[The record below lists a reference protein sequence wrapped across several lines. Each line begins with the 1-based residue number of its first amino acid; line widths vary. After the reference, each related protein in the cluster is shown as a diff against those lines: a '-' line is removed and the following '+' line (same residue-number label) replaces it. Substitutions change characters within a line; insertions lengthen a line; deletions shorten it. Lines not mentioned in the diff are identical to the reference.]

1 MLTVCLHYGSVQS
14 ARRLRAAHT
23 DPLQYDAGKRKHP
36 GFGGAKDSDAR
47 DPLTRARPGGLYFGL
62 AKQLSRRLRRLQTQ
76 GARVVEREASVG
88 RSAPHAVHVLPHAE
102 FAMARVLEPA
112 LDRVTPD
119 ADATQLLV
127 LTADTDTA
135 VAMAAISRSLSD
147 RSVAPLVA
155 ITAAG
160 RGARLLGSR
169 VVPAV
174 AGTPSTLVALL
185 RSSAVKL
192 EGVRTVII
200 AWADELLEARE
211 GEALEVVL
219 AEIPKDA
226 SRIVVADHLT
236 PDVDA
241 LIEHHLRRA
250 SRLGLGPEES
260 GTASLAIRYVSTTPT
275 SRHAAFRRLLD
286 DLDPP
291 SVIVLASDSN
301 AVEEARA
308 AVASLGFEGDASVRV
323 EGAPIEE
330 QAALVVFYDLPLS
343 AGVVAKVEATAP
355 AQVVALVAPRQV
367 PALRRLTTGAV
378 EPLEVSRAAV
388 KARARDERVR
398 AAIRAELQGG
408 FPVREVLALEPLLSE
423 FDGLE
428 IAAAALRVLERQRSE
443 ENARRAEAERPV
455 PRAAERPADRGD
467 ERRDARPKRTE
478 AGRGAGEFT
487 RVFMSIGERDG
498 VRPGDLVGAITGES
512 GITSDRIGK
521 LDIRD
526 GHSVAEIASADAE
539 TVIEKMNGLT
549 VKGRRITARV
559 DDRPAPRPREGSR
572 EGRRESGGPR
582 RSGPGDARRGGFR
595 DAGRGSREGARFGG
609 DRSRDRGDRG
619 PRGFGRDRDGG
630 ERRPRRDDDKPR
642 GRGGFRDRSDEGR
655 VPRAAREREEWSE
668 RGERVRNARR
678 PRRED
683 S

>member
-1 MLTVCLHYGSVQS
+1 
-14 ARRLRAAHT
+14 
-23 DPLQYDAGKRKHP
+23 
-36 GFGGAKDSDAR
+36 
-47 DPLTRARPGGLYFGL
+47 
-62 AKQLSRRLRRLQTQ
+62 
-76 GARVVEREASVG
+76 VVEREASVG

-102 FAMARVLEPA
+102 FAMVRVLEPA
-112 LDRVTPD
+112 LDRITAD
-119 ADATQLLV
+119 AGATQLLV
-127 LTADTDTA
+127 ITADTETA
-135 VAMAAISRSLSD
+135 VAMAAISRSLRD

-169 VVPAV
+169 VVPAL
-174 AGTPSTLVALL
+174 AGTPGTLVALL

-192 EGVRTVII
+192 EGVRAVII

-236 PDVDA
+236 NDVEA
-241 LIEHHLRRA
+241 LIERHLRRA
-250 SRLGLGPEES
+250 SRQGVDAEDNEP
-260 GTASLAIRYVSTTPT
+260 ASLPIRYVSTTPAG
-275 SRHAAFRRLLD
+275 RHAALRRLLD

-308 AVASLGFEGDASVRV
+308 AVASLGYEGDASVRV

-330 QAALVVFYDLPLS
+330 QAALVVFYDLPLR
-343 AGVVAKVEATAP
+343 ATEVAKVEATAP
-355 AQVVALVAPRQV
+355 AQVVALVTPRQV

-378 EPLEVSRAAV
+378 EPLDVSRAAA
-388 KARARDERVR
+388 KARARDERLR
-398 AAIRAELQGG
+398 AAIRAELQAG
-408 FPVREVLALEPLLSE
+408 FPAREVMALEPLLSE

-428 IAAAALRVLERQRSE
+428 IAAAALRVLERNRSDE
-443 ENARRAEAERPV
+443 SARRADAEKPV

-467 ERRDARPKRTE
+467 ERREARPRRAE
-478 AGRGAGEFT
+478 GARGATEFT
-487 RVFMSIGERDG
+487 RVFMSVGDRDG

-549 VKGRRITARV
+549 LKGRRITARV
-559 DDRPAPRPREGSR
+559 DDRPAPRSREGSR
-572 EGRRESGGPR
+572 EGKRESPGPR

-595 DAGRGSREGARFGG
+595 DAGRGSREGARGVGG

-619 PRGFGRDRDGG
+619 PRGFGRDRDAG
-630 ERRPRRDDDKPR
+630 ERRPRRDDDRPR

>member
-1 MLTVCLHYGSVQS
+1 M
-14 ARRLRAAHT
+14 
-23 DPLQYDAGKRKHP
+23 
-36 GFGGAKDSDAR
+36 
-47 DPLTRARPGGLYFGL
+47 
-62 AKQLSRRLRRLQTQ
+62 
-76 GARVVEREASVG
+76 VEREASVG

-102 FAMARVLEPA
+102 FAMVRVLEPA
-112 LDRVTPD
+112 LDRITAD
-119 ADATQLLV
+119 AGATQLLV
-127 LTADTDTA
+127 ITADTETA
-135 VAMAAISRSLSD
+135 VAMAAISRSLRD

-169 VVPAV
+169 VVPAL
-174 AGTPSTLVALL
+174 AGTPGTLVALL

-192 EGVRTVII
+192 EGVRAVII

-236 PDVDA
+236 NDVEA
-241 LIEHHLRRA
+241 LIERHLRRA
-250 SRLGLGPEES
+250 SRQGVDAEDNEP
-260 GTASLAIRYVSTTPT
+260 ASLPIRYVSTTPAG
-275 SRHAAFRRLLD
+275 RHAALRRLLD

-308 AVASLGFEGDASVRV
+308 AVASLGYEGDASVRV

-330 QAALVVFYDLPLS
+330 QAALVVFYDLPLR
-343 AGVVAKVEATAP
+343 ATEVAKVEATAP
-355 AQVVALVAPRQV
+355 AQVVALVTPRQV

-378 EPLEVSRAAV
+378 EPLDVSRAAA
-388 KARARDERVR
+388 KARARDERLR
-398 AAIRAELQGG
+398 AAIRAELQAG
-408 FPVREVLALEPLLSE
+408 FPAREVMALEPLLSE

-428 IAAAALRVLERQRSE
+428 IAAAALRVLERNRSDE
-443 ENARRAEAERPV
+443 SARRADAEKPV

-467 ERRDARPKRTE
+467 ERREARPRRAE
-478 AGRGAGEFT
+478 GARGATEFT
-487 RVFMSIGERDG
+487 RVFMSVGDRDG

-549 VKGRRITARV
+549 LKGRRITARV
-559 DDRPAPRPREGSR
+559 DDRPAPRSREGSR
-572 EGRRESGGPR
+572 EGKRESPAR

-595 DAGRGSREGARFGG
+595 DAGRGSREGARGVGG

-619 PRGFGRDRDGG
+619 PRGFGRDRDAG
-630 ERRPRRDDDKPR
+630 ERRPRRDDDRPR

>member
-1 MLTVCLHYGSVQS
+1 M
-14 ARRLRAAHT
+14 
-23 DPLQYDAGKRKHP
+23 
-36 GFGGAKDSDAR
+36 
-47 DPLTRARPGGLYFGL
+47 
-62 AKQLSRRLRRLQTQ
+62 
-76 GARVVEREASVG
+76 VEREASVG

-102 FAMARVLEPA
+102 FAMVRVLEPA
-112 LDRVTPD
+112 LDRITAD
-119 ADATQLLV
+119 AGATQLLV
-127 LTADTDTA
+127 ITADTETA
-135 VAMAAISRSLSD
+135 VAMAAISRSLRD

-169 VVPAV
+169 VVPAL
-174 AGTPSTLVALL
+174 AGTPGTLVALL

-192 EGVRTVII
+192 EGVRAVII

-236 PDVDA
+236 NDVEA
-241 LIEHHLRRA
+241 LIERHLRRA
-250 SRLGLGPEES
+250 SRQGVDAEDNEP
-260 GTASLAIRYVSTTPT
+260 ASLPIRYVSTTPAG
-275 SRHAAFRRLLD
+275 RHAALRRLLD

-308 AVASLGFEGDASVRV
+308 AVASLGYEGDASVRV

-330 QAALVVFYDLPLS
+330 QAALVVFYDLPLR
-343 AGVVAKVEATAP
+343 ATEVAKVEATAP
-355 AQVVALVAPRQV
+355 AQVVALVTPRQV

-378 EPLEVSRAAV
+378 EPLDVSRAAA
-388 KARARDERVR
+388 KARARDERLR
-398 AAIRAELQGG
+398 AAIRAELQAG
-408 FPVREVLALEPLLSE
+408 FPAREVMALEPLLSE

-428 IAAAALRVLERQRSE
+428 IAAAALRVLERNRSDE
-443 ENARRAEAERPV
+443 SARRADAEKPV

-467 ERRDARPKRTE
+467 ERREARPRRAE
-478 AGRGAGEFT
+478 GARGATEFT
-487 RVFMSIGERDG
+487 RVFMSVGDRDG

-549 VKGRRITARV
+549 LKGRRITARV
-559 DDRPAPRPREGSR
+559 DDRPAPRSREGSR
-572 EGRRESGGPR
+572 EGKRESPGPR

-595 DAGRGSREGARFGG
+595 DAGRGSREGARGVGG

-619 PRGFGRDRDGG
+619 PRGFGRDRDAG
-630 ERRPRRDDDKPR
+630 ERRPRRDDDRPR

>member
-1 MLTVCLHYGSVQS
+1 M
-14 ARRLRAAHT
+14 
-23 DPLQYDAGKRKHP
+23 
-36 GFGGAKDSDAR
+36 
-47 DPLTRARPGGLYFGL
+47 
-62 AKQLSRRLRRLQTQ
+62 
-76 GARVVEREASVG
+76 VEREASVG
-88 RSAPHAVHVLPHAE
+88 RSAQHAVHVLPHAE

-112 LDRVTPD
+112 LDRITAD

-127 LTADTDTA
+127 ITADTDTA
-135 VAMAAISRSLSD
+135 VAMAALSRSLHH

-155 ITAAG
+155 VTAAG

-169 VVPAV
+169 VVPAL
-174 AGTPSTLVALL
+174 AGTPGTLVALL

-192 EGVRTVII
+192 ESVRMVII

-236 PDVDA
+236 PDVEA
-241 LIEHHLRRA
+241 LIERHFRRA
-250 SRLGLGPEES
+250 SRLSLGAEES
-260 GTASLAIRYVSTTPT
+260 GPASLPIRYVSTTPAG
-275 SRHAAFRRLLD
+275 RRAAFRRLLD

-308 AVASLGFEGDASVRV
+308 AVASLGYEGDASVRV

-330 QAALVVFYDLPLS
+330 QAALVVFYDLPLG
-343 AGVVAKVEATAP
+343 AGEVAKVEATAP
-355 AQVVALVAPRQV
+355 AQVVALVTPRQV

-378 EPLEVSRAAV
+378 EPLDVSRATA

-398 AAIRAELQGG
+398 AAIRAELEAG
-408 FPVREVLALEPLLSE
+408 FPAREVMALEPLLSE

-428 IAAAALRVLERQRSE
+428 IAAAALRVLERNRSE
-443 ENARRAEAERPV
+443 ESARRAETERPV
-455 PRAAERPADRGD
+455 PRAAERPADHGT
-467 ERRDARPKRTE
+467 ERREARPRRTE
-478 AGRGAGEFT
+478 GARGASDRGSSEFT
-487 RVFMSIGERDG
+487 RVFISIGDRDG

-526 GHSVAEIASADAE
+526 GHSVAEIAAADAE
-539 TVIEKMNGLT
+539 AVIEKMNGLT
-549 VKGRRITARV
+549 IKGRRITARV

-572 EGRRESGGPR
+572 EGKRDAGGPR
-582 RSGPGDARRGGFR
+582 RSGPGDARRGGSR
-595 DAGRGSREGARFGG
+595 DRDTGRGSREGARGFGG

-619 PRGFGRDRDGG
+619 PRGFGRDRDAG
-630 ERRPRRDDDKPR
+630 ERRPRRDDDRPR

>member
-1 MLTVCLHYGSVQS
+1 M
-14 ARRLRAAHT
+14 
-23 DPLQYDAGKRKHP
+23 
-36 GFGGAKDSDAR
+36 
-47 DPLTRARPGGLYFGL
+47 
-62 AKQLSRRLRRLQTQ
+62 
-76 GARVVEREASVG
+76 VEREASVG

-102 FAMARVLEPA
+102 FAMARILEPA
-112 LDRVTPD
+112 LDRITAD

-127 LTADTDTA
+127 ITADTDSA
-135 VAMAAISRSLSD
+135 VAMAAISRSLRD

-169 VVPAV
+169 VVPAL
-174 AGTPSTLVALL
+174 AGTASTLVALL

-192 EGVRTVII
+192 DGVRTVII

-236 PDVDA
+236 PDVEA
-241 LIEHHLRRA
+241 LIERHLRRA
-250 SRLGLGPEES
+250 SRQGIGAAETGP
-260 GTASLAIRYVSTTPT
+260 ASLPIRYVSTTPAG
-275 SRHAAFRRLLD
+275 RHAAFRRLLD

-291 SVIVLASDSN
+291 SVIVLASDAN
-301 AVEEARA
+301 TVEEARA
-308 AVASLGFEGDASVRV
+308 AVASLGFEGNASVRV

-330 QAALVVFYDLPLS
+330 QAALVVFYDLPIG
-343 AGVVAKVEATAP
+343 ANEVAKVEATAP
-355 AQVVALVAPRQV
+355 AQVVALLTPRQV

-378 EPLEVSRAAV
+378 EPLDVSRAAA
-388 KARARDERVR
+388 KARARDERLR
-398 AAIRAELQGG
+398 AAIRAELQAG
-408 FPVREVLALEPLLSE
+408 FPAREVMALEPLLSE

-428 IAAAALRVLERQRSE
+428 IAAAALRVLERNRSDE
-443 ENARRAEAERPV
+443 SARRADAEKPV
-455 PRAAERPADRGD
+455 PRPAERPADRGD
-467 ERRDARPKRTE
+467 ERREVRPRRAE
-478 AGRGAGEFT
+478 GARGATEFT
-487 RVFMSIGERDG
+487 RVFMSVGDRDG

-549 VKGRRITARV
+549 LKGRRITARV
-559 DDRPAPRPREGSR
+559 DDRPAPRPREGK
-572 EGRRESGGPR
+572 RESAGPR

-595 DAGRGSREGARFGG
+595 DAGRGSREGARGFGG
-609 DRSRDRGDRG
+609 DRSRERGDRG
-619 PRGFGRDRDGG
+619 PRGFGRDRDAG
-630 ERRPRRDDDKPR
+630 ERRPRRDDDRPR

>member
-1 MLTVCLHYGSVQS
+1 M
-14 ARRLRAAHT
+14 
-23 DPLQYDAGKRKHP
+23 
-36 GFGGAKDSDAR
+36 
-47 DPLTRARPGGLYFGL
+47 
-62 AKQLSRRLRRLQTQ
+62 
-76 GARVVEREASVG
+76 VEREASVG

-102 FAMARVLEPA
+102 FAMARLLEPA
-112 LDRVTPD
+112 LDRITAD
-119 ADATQLLV
+119 AGATQLLV
-127 LTADTDTA
+127 ITADTDTA
-135 VAMAAISRSLSD
+135 VAMAAISRSLRD

-169 VVPAV
+169 VVPAL
-174 AGTPSTLVALL
+174 AGTPGTLVALL

-192 EGVRTVII
+192 EGVRAVII

-236 PDVDA
+236 HDVEA
-241 LIEHHLRRA
+241 LIERHLRRA
-250 SRLGLGPEES
+250 SRQGIDAEDNEL
-260 GTASLAIRYVSTTPT
+260 ASLPIRYVSTTPAG
-275 SRHAAFRRLLD
+275 RHAAFRRLLD

-330 QAALVVFYDLPLS
+330 QAALVVFYDLPLL
-343 AGVVAKVEATAP
+343 ATDVAKVEATAP
-355 AQVVALVAPRQV
+355 AQVVALVTPRQV

-378 EPLEVSRAAV
+378 EPLDVSRAAA
-388 KARARDERVR
+388 KARARDERLR
-398 AAIRAELQGG
+398 AAIRAELQAG
-408 FPVREVLALEPLLSE
+408 FPAREVMALEPLLSE

-428 IAAAALRVLERQRSE
+428 IAAAALRVLERNRSDE
-443 ENARRAEAERPV
+443 TARRAEAEKPV

-467 ERRDARPKRTE
+467 ERREARPRRAE
-478 AGRGAGEFT
+478 GARGATEFT
-487 RVFMSIGERDG
+487 RVFMSVGDRDG

-549 VKGRRITARV
+549 LKGRRITARV
-559 DDRPAPRPREGSR
+559 DDRPAPRPREGK
-572 EGRRESGGPR
+572 RESAGPR

-595 DAGRGSREGARFGG
+595 DAGRGAREGARGVGG

-619 PRGFGRDRDGG
+619 PRGFGRDRDAG
-630 ERRPRRDDDKPR
+630 ERRPRRDDDRPR
-642 GRGGFRDRSDEGR
+642 GRAGFRDRSDEGR

>member
-1 MLTVCLHYGSVQS
+1 M
-14 ARRLRAAHT
+14 
-23 DPLQYDAGKRKHP
+23 
-36 GFGGAKDSDAR
+36 
-47 DPLTRARPGGLYFGL
+47 
-62 AKQLSRRLRRLQTQ
+62 
-76 GARVVEREASVG
+76 VEREASVG

-112 LDRVTPD
+112 LDRITAD
-119 ADATQLLV
+119 AGATQLLV
-127 LTADTDTA
+127 ITADTDTA
-135 VAMAAISRSLSD
+135 VAMAAISRSLRD

-169 VVPAV
+169 VVPAL
-174 AGTPSTLVALL
+174 AGTPGTLVALL

-192 EGVRTVII
+192 EGVRAVII

-236 PDVDA
+236 HDVEA
-241 LIEHHLRRA
+241 LIERHLRRA
-250 SRLGLGPEES
+250 SRQGVDAEDNEP
-260 GTASLAIRYVSTTPT
+260 ASLPIRYVTTTPAG
-275 SRHAAFRRLLD
+275 RHAAFRRLLD

-291 SVIVLASDSN
+291 SVIVLASDST

-308 AVASLGFEGDASVRV
+308 AVASLGYEGDASVRV

-330 QAALVVFYDLPLS
+330 QAALVVFYDLPLR
-343 AGVVAKVEATAP
+343 ATEVAKVEATAP
-355 AQVVALVAPRQV
+355 AQVVALVTPRQV
-367 PALRRLTTGAV
+367 PALRRLTMGAV
-378 EPLEVSRAAV
+378 EPLDVSRAAA
-388 KARARDERVR
+388 KARARDERLR
-398 AAIRAELQGG
+398 AAIRAELQAG
-408 FPVREVLALEPLLSE
+408 FPAREVMALEPLLSE

-428 IAAAALRVLERQRSE
+428 IAAAALRVLERNRSDE
-443 ENARRAEAERPV
+443 SARRAEAEKPV

-467 ERRDARPKRTE
+467 ERREARPKRAE
-478 AGRGAGEFT
+478 GARGATEFT
-487 RVFMSIGERDG
+487 RVFMSVGDRDG
-498 VRPGDLVGAITGES
+498 VKPGDLVGAITGES

-549 VKGRRITARV
+549 LKGRRITARV
-559 DDRPAPRPREGSR
+559 DDRPAPRPREGK
-572 EGRRESGGPR
+572 RESAGPR
-582 RSGPGDARRGGFR
+582 RSGSGDARRGGFR
-595 DAGRGSREGARFGG
+595 DAGRGSREGARGFGG

-619 PRGFGRDRDGG
+619 PRGFGRDRDAG
-630 ERRPRRDDDKPR
+630 ERRPRRDDDRPR